1 MSDIGKMIKNYRTLT
16 NKKYRIATN
25 FIIPLASAATI
36 RLLVHLGD
44 IWYGLAL
51 LVFVFVMMAE
61 MMGDYFSFGCIC
73 KKNSFGMNFLKSSFG
88 GMHCFADALLL
99 DILVRPFRL
108 AVFAMIVCFP
118 WMGTYLNGWLLFE
131 GIVSLAIISIASLNV
146 TRYLDTAYYL
156 MLVASVFLAPVA
168 GIIALLFFVGVPVK
182 IMAVVLAV
190 LLFLTIVLTYFHMLT
205 RMKKSYLDV

>member
-1 MSDIGKMIKNYRTLT
+1 MRDIGKMIKNYRTLT
-16 NKKYRIATN
+16 NKKYRMVTN
-25 FIIPLASAATI
+25 LIIPVASAVGF
-36 RLLVHLGD
+36 RLFVRLGD
-44 IWYGLAL
+44 VWYGLAL
-51 LVFVFVMMAE
+51 LIFVFAMMAE
-61 MMGDYFSFGCIC
+61 MMGDYFAFGCIC
-73 KKNSFGMNFLKSSFG
+73 KKNSFGMNFLKSSFD

-118 WMGTYLNGWLLFE
+118 WMGTYLNGWVLFD

-146 TRYLDTAYYL
+146 TRYIDTAYYL
-156 MLVASVFLAPVA
+156 MLVSAVFLTPVA
-168 GIIALLFFVGVPVK
+168 GFIALLFFAGVPAD

-190 LLFLTIVLTYFHMLT
+190 LLFLAIVLTYFHMLT

>member
-61 MMGDYFSFGCIC
+61 VMGDYFSFGCIC

-156 MLVASVFLAPVA
+156 MLVSAIFLAPVA
-168 GIIALLFFVGVPVK
+168 GIIALSFFTGVPAD

-190 LLFLTIVLTYFHMLT
+190 LLLLTIVLTYFHMLM